1 MKLSASSMQDFLGI
15 SFTKITE
22 KELIATMPVTES
34 TSQVHGFLNGGASL
48 ALCEI
53 CAGTL
58 SLHILKNTDKT
69 ALGVQVS
76 ANHLKTA
83 NLGETVTC
91 RVLPVKIGN
100 SLHVFDVLVL
110 NARDE
115 ILCKASVTN
124 MVVTLKK

>member
-22 KELIATMPVTES
+22 KELIATMTVTER

-69 ALGVQVS
+69 ALGIQVS
-76 ANHLKTA
+76 ANHLKI
-83 NLGETVTC
+83 C
-91 RVLPVKIGN
+91 QSR
-100 SLHVFDVLVL
+100 
-110 NARDE
+110 RDRY
-115 ILCKASVTN
+115 LQSFAG
-124 MVVTLKK
+124 KK